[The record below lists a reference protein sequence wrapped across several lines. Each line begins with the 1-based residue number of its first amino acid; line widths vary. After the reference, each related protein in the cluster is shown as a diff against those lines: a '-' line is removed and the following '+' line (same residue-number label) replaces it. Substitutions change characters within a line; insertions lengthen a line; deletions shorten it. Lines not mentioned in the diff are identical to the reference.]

1 MFPSEYHHLFTGS
14 SIDVLAIRNALAE
27 VNITPVVKDQ
37 GASAN
42 MAGFGVTIPL
52 QQRVFVH
59 HDEFEQAKEILEQLF

>member
-1 MFPSEYHHLFTGS
+1 
-14 SIDVLAIRNALAE
+14 
-27 VNITPVVKDQ
+27 
-37 GASAN
+37 